1 MVKIDHVI
9 KLKRNQLVEEN
20 VDMII
25 NPLTKRI

>member
-1 MVKIDHVI
+1 VQIDHVI

>member
-1 MVKIDHVI
+1 MKIDHVI
-9 KLKRNQLVEEN
+9 KLKRNQLGEEN

>member
-1 MVKIDHVI
+1 VKIDHVI

>member
-1 MVKIDHVI
+1 MKIDHVI